1 LKRIEGWIYDRYLI
15 EAPNIDEDVA
25 KKGSELN
32 ELAEIQMRMS
42 MDGPVAIK
50 FFNLKSTDVVTA
62 LIPMFEESRVFTK
75 TFLKSDKE
83 QMHQELVSQGG
94 LVPP

>member
-1 LKRIEGWIYDRYLI
+1 MCVEGWIYDRYLI
-15 EAPNIDEDVA
+15 EAPHIDEDVA
-25 KKGSELN
+25 KKGSEL
-32 ELAEIQMRMS
+32 LFSSLLQMRMS
-42 MDGPVAIK
+42 KDGPVPIK
-50 FFNLKSTDVVTA
+50 FFNLKSTDVVAA

-75 TFLKSDKE
+75 TYLKSDKE